1 MNDPAFWIAVAIL
14 SAGVALAVAAPLLRA
29 GVRVGRARRASYDL
43 AVFRDQLAELD
54 RDREAG
60 RLNEKEAQAAK
71 AEIERRMLRAVDA
84 RTDGDLADLKDQADA
99 APHRAGAAFPLAV
112 GLVVAGAAVAIYLN
126 TGDPGLRDA
135 PLAGRTDLAAAG
147 PAGGPGQGMPGVDG
161 QAMIQNLKDRLARN
175 PDDVAGWI
183 TLARTYSATGQ
194 HMEAVAAFEK
204 AISAAGPQPPAE
216 LISDYGEAQVL
227 EAFGTVSPRA
237 VETFRQALAR
247 DPGDVKSRF
256 YIGMSRAQTGDFR
269 GAIALWR
276 GLTADAPPDAPWVEA
291 VRERISEAAM
301 KGGIMPMSVEPERF
315 GGGAPV
321 ATPGAGGVSGA
332 IAGDARPTR
341 EQVESVQQ
349 MAPED
354 RMAFIRTMVDGLAEK
369 MQANPDDIDGWV
381 RLGRAYKVL
390 GETEKSKQAL
400 GEAKSRLEDLLAAAP
415 ANSPTRPAVESTLR
429 EVEGMLAE

>member
-1 MNDPAFWIAVAIL
+1 VTEPVFWIAVGML

-29 GVRVGRARRASYDL
+29 GVRIGRARRASYDL

-54 RDREAG
+54 RDRDAG
-60 RLNEKEAQAAK
+60 RLNEKEALAAK

-84 RTDGDLADLKDQADA
+84 RTDADLADRKDQADPPA
-99 APHRAGAAFPLAV
+99 RVGAAFPLAV
-112 GLVVAGAAVAIYLN
+112 GLVVAGAAVAIYVN

-135 PLAGRTDLAAAG
+135 PLAGRTDLASAG
-147 PAGGPGQGMPGVDG
+147 AAGGPGQGAPGVDG

-175 PDDVAGWI
+175 PNDVAGWI

-247 DPGDVKSRF
+247 DPGDIKSRF

-276 GLTADAPPDAPWVEA
+276 GLTADAPPDAPWLEA

-301 KGGIMPMSVEPERF
+301 KGGVMPMSVEPERF
-315 GGGAPV
+315 GGGATA

-400 GEAKSRLEDLLAAAP
+400 GEAKSRLEDLLAAA
-415 ANSPTRPAVESTLR
+415 AENSPTRPAVEATLR